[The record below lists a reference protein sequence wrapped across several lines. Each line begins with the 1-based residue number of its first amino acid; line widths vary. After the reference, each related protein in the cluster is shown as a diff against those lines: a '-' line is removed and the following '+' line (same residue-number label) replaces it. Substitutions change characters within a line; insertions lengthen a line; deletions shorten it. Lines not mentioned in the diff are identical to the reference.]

1 MERDIV
7 VDDLIRSSLRLT
19 DDWRIDQLLFDEQ
32 TRRVD
37 VYLSHSGGGL
47 PTIYASQK
55 RENLIDFTF
64 FLFDLGLT

>member
-7 VDDLIRSSLRLT
+7 VDDLIQSSLRLA

-37 VYLSHSGGGL
+37 VYLSHSGGISNLQL
-47 PTIYASQK
+47 P
-55 RENLIDFTF
+55 
-64 FLFDLGLT
+64 

>member
-32 TRRVD
+32 TQRVD
-37 VYLSHSGGGL
+37 VYLSHSGGQLVCPETGEAGTL
-47 PTIYASQK
+47 YDHRRS
-55 RENLIDFTF
+55 RS
-64 FLFDLGLT
+64 